1 MRNFKLEIACFNFQ
15 SAVNAQLGGA
25 DRIELC
31 ENQHLG
37 GTTPSKELIQQ
48 VSNEITIDFRVMIR
62 NRGGNFFYTDE
73 EFEIM
78 KQDIIRFKNLGVNG
92 FVFGM
97 LDAKNE
103 IDVERNKIL
112 VQLASPLKC
121 TFHKAFDEVEN
132 ATDSLEK
139 IIDCGFDTLL
149 TSGKMQKAIDGSQLI
164 SDLIKQSNN
173 RISIMPGGGV
183 RSENILESKTI
194 TQANYFHSSALI
206 FNSPV
211 SEFEEIKKMKAL
223 ISSNE

>member
-1 MRNFKLEIACFNFQ
+1 VRKFNLEIACFNFQ

-37 GTTPSKELIQQ
+37 GTTPSIELLQQ
-48 VSNEITIDFRVMIR
+48 VRKEISIDFRVMIR
-62 NRGGNFFYTDE
+62 NRGGNFLYTDE

-78 KQDIIRFKNLGVNG
+78 KQDIIRFKKLGVNG

-112 VQLASPLKC
+112 VQQASPLKC
-121 TFHKAFDEVEN
+121 TFHKAFDEVDN
-132 ATDSLEK
+132 ATESLEK

-149 TSGKMQKAIDGSQLI
+149 TSGKKQNALDGSQLI

-183 RSENILESKTI
+183 RSENILDLKIKT
-194 TQANYFHSSALI
+194 QPNYFHSSALR
-206 FNSPV
+206 SG
-211 SEFEEIKKMKAL
+211 SEISDLEEIKRVKKL
-223 ISSNE
+223 ISSDE